1 MSERF
6 VFPLEMADVCVRA
19 HMHAQWRKGVPGP
32 QGGLSSVSER
42 NSYETGMAC
51 YLLSKKVRKMDKIH
65 ICLC

>member
-32 QGGLSSVSER
+32 QGGSQFSFR
-42 NSYETGMAC
+42 
-51 YLLSKKVRKMDKIH
+51 KKFI
-65 ICLC
+65 